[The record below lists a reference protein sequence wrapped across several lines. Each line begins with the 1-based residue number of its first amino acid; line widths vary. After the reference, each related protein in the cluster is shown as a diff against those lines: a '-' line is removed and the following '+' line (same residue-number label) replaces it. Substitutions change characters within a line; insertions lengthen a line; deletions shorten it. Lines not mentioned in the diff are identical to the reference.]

1 MGAGELN
8 LQKGILEGGVEE
20 KTKVVE
26 VLDRVADGEMK
37 VFGGLRQKWEIIL
50 GRQLHQILVDISI
63 GGEELEV
70 NLGK

>member
-37 VFGGLRQKWEIIL
+37 VFGGLRQK
-50 GRQLHQILVDISI
+50 
-63 GGEELEV
+63 
-70 NLGK
+70 